1 MDNIFR
7 VYITFDT
14 GDSHLDTDWCGQD
27 ELMSSL
33 SRLLHGPVS
42 KMNIIKEIKV
52 VDATDSIVYMVQDG
66 KQVFPAAA

>member
-14 GDSHLDTDWCGQD
+14 GDSHLDTDWCSQD